1 MHTVGE
7 EIEHANTLCPTLPD
21 LVLNTHHV
29 CNDNVPMIRRKL
41 LNTITYVKPIN
52 DNVPD
57 DQKNDGGDAEYD
69 NHSDG

>member
-21 LVLNTHHV
+21 LVLNTITY
-29 CNDNVPMIRRKL
+29 VPMIRRKL
-41 LNTITYVKPIN
+41 LNTITYVKPFN